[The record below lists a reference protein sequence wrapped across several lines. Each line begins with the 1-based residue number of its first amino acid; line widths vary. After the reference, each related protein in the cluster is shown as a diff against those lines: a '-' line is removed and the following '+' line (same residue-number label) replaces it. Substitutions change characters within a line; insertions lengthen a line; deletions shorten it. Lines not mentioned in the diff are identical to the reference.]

1 MGQLS
6 GIARHVAAALQDPTV
21 RREVALIMKQ
31 SPDAAGLDLQGCQEG
46 STVGRMLAAG
56 ELRGAGSA
64 QAVCQQLMHAQG
76 MVLFMDRTQLAA
88 WDPSVVPI
96 VTAVESPGRFAASTV
111 FQGYRSPTRMIT
123 LNAAHPNVGPVLV
136 VFPHVHPSRAHSDP
150 THTHIETIAHSD
162 TGARR

>member
-6 GIARHVAAALQDPTV
+6 GVARHVAAALQDPNV
-21 RREVALIMKQ
+21 RHEVALLMKQ
-31 SPDAAGLDLQGCQEG
+31 SPDAAGLDLQNCQEG
-46 STVGRMLAAG
+46 TAVGRLLAAG

-64 QAVCQQLMHAQG
+64 SVLCKQLMQAQG

-96 VTAVESPGRFAASTV
+96 VTAVENPGRFAASTV

-150 THTHIETIAHSD
+150 TRIHIETIVHPD
-162 TGARR
+162 MGGHQ